1 MNPLFYPFASFW
13 IALPTHF
20 INKQKPSTDLTNFIM
35 SFISLFDII
44 MVDPQIFLCIPA
56 PAAAA
61 VNYNGIKTLLANDG
75 SSFFINGKPIFS
87 NESRNLPRN
96 SPDCII
102 LDSWVFDS
110 LILADKL
117 LAKALPNSIG

>member
-1 MNPLFYPFASFW
+1 
-13 IALPTHF
+13 
-20 INKQKPSTDLTNFIM
+20 M

-44 MVDPQIFLCIPA
+44 MVVAPGPQIFLCIPA

-87 NESRNLPRN
+87 NKSRNLPRN

-102 LDSWVFDS
+102 LDS
-110 LILADKL
+110 
-117 LAKALPNSIG
+117 

>member
-1 MNPLFYPFASFW
+1 MP
-13 IALPTHF
+13 
-20 INKQKPSTDLTNFIM
+20 
-35 SFISLFDII
+35 FISLFDII
-44 MVDPQIFLCIPA
+44 MVVAPGPQIFLCIPA
-56 PAAAA
+56 PAVA

-102 LDSWVFDS
+102 LDS
-110 LILADKL
+110 
-117 LAKALPNSIG
+117 